1 MTTESIEIRSRRG
14 GIGEVFPGPAFD
26 QQRHKIS
33 YAGVLEPD
41 LDGVHEASETVSRYF
56 GIDLDEALQYL
67 PDLSVFFVD
76 GNHAVHSAPS

>member
-1 MTTESIEIRSRRG
+1 MTTESIEIWSRR
-14 GIGEVFPGPAFD
+14 GIGEVFAGSALN
-26 QQRHKIS
+26 QQWHKIS

-41 LDGVHEASETVSRYF
+41 LDGVHNASETVSRYF

-67 PDLSVFFVD
+67 PDLSVFCID